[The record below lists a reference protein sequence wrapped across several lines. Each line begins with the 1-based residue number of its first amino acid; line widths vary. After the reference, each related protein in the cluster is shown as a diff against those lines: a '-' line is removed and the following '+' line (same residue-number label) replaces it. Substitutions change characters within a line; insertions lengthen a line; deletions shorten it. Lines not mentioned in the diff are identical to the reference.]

1 MALTPG
7 GGQSQGTLDKTPAPP
22 TRSSPPRPPR
32 TGRRPRWPRSA
43 TISVLRLGV
52 LFGGLVI
59 IVDLGFTAL
68 MQRSLSADDVQAW
81 ETLDEILNYVLF
93 SVLGVMVVRET
104 NIIFAGAVAGLFA
117 GLLDAI
123 VVTAASVMVP
133 PQPSLELLEIGIA
146 RNLIIGLVFAGLSG
160 VVYALVQRW
169 SSGQRPR

>member
-7 GGQSQGTLDKTPAPP
+7 GGQSRGTLDKTPPPP
-22 TRSSPPRPPR
+22 TRSSPPKSPK
-32 TGRRPRWPRSA
+32 TGRTPRWTRSA
-43 TISVLRLGV
+43 TMSVLRLGL

-68 MQRSLSADDVQAW
+68 QQRSLSADDVQAW

-104 NIIFAGAVAGLFA
+104 NIIFAGAVAGLLA

-123 VVTAASVMVP
+123 VVTAASLMVP
-133 PQPSLELLEIGIA
+133 PQPTLEVLEIGIA